1 MYSNDKSF
9 LLHCLSPQTS
19 VTYDVYTLSPQ
30 IYQRK
35 GNGTGVLIGLLYATK
50 EVREELDV
58 ITTVELI
65 GNFGGSMGMFF
76 GFSLAVPLLSVLNK
90 MLDKLFEQK

>member
-1 MYSNDKSF
+1 MFESST
-9 LLHCLSPQTS
+9 PQTA

-35 GNGTGVLIGLLYATK
+35 GNGTRVLIGLLYATK

-76 GFSLAVPLLSVLNK
+76 GFSLAVPLLSILNK